1 VTGAGVQGRR
11 SFGPVVL
18 LGLAAT
24 GLAAVAGHKP
34 VVRLESG
41 ALDALG
47 AGAYADALDR
57 LGVDDGLPLAGALA
71 LVLLAGWGVLLV
83 TRGPVRR
90 AVAGVLLVV
99 SLGLVAATVVG
110 WRQLL
115 EGFGTDIADRI
126 GAGAHGG
133 AELPVET
140 TPWLWALLAAA
151 VLATV
156 AAALAV
162 VLVPSWPEMGAR
174 YDAPSA
180 TAATDK
186 PLEERSSIDVWKS
199 LDEGDD
205 PTA

>member
-1 VTGAGVQGRR
+1 MTGRR

-18 LGLAAT
+18 LGLASSA
-24 GLAAVAGHKP
+24 LASVAGHKP
-34 VVRLESG
+34 VVRLTGE
-41 ALDALG
+41 AADAVG

-57 LGVDDGLPLAGALA
+57 IGVDDGLPLAGALA

-90 AVAGVLLVV
+90 VVAGVLVAF
-99 SLGLVAATVVG
+99 SLGLVLASVLG

-115 EGFGTDIADRI
+115 DSFPEEVVERI
-126 GAGAHGG
+126 GAGSHGT
-133 AELPVET
+133 ELALAAET
-140 TPWLWALLAAA
+140 TGWLWALVTAS

-156 AAALAV
+156 AAVLAV
-162 VLVPSWPEMGAR
+162 VLTPSWPEMGSR

-180 TAATDK
+180 TAPSGK
-186 PLEERSSIDVWKS
+186 RLEERSSIDVWKS

>member
-1 VTGAGVQGRR
+1 MTGRR

-18 LGLAAT
+18 LGVASSALAS
-24 GLAAVAGHKP
+24 VAGHKP
-34 VVRLESG
+34 VVRITG
-41 ALDALG
+41 DA
-47 AGAYADALDR
+47 ADAVERIGL
-57 LGVDDGLPLAGALA
+57 DDGLPLAGALA

-90 AVAGVLLVV
+90 VIAGGLVV
-99 SLGLVAATVVG
+99 ISLGLLAASVLG

-115 EGFGTDIADRI
+115 DSFPVDAAERL
-126 GAGAHGG
+126 GAGSHGT
-133 AELPVET
+133 ELALAAGT
-140 TPWLWALLAAA
+140 TGWLWALVAASA
-151 VLATV
+151 LATV

-162 VLVPSWPEMGAR
+162 VLTPSWPEMGTR

-180 TAATDK
+180 AT
-186 PLEERSSIDVWKS
+186 PSEQRLEDRSSIDVWKS